1 VVQLFEAAQGA
12 GSLLF
17 AVIGIVYFSLIAVV
31 AITAVFA
38 SKPTRRKAALEVLRV
53 CYGFVGERLH
63 VWTAA
68 AVESRDPGNIAR
80 APECHTPPIGCPAH
94 DDDRERARR
103 FPAG

>member
-38 SKPTRRKAALEVLRV
+38 SKPTHRKAALEVLRV
-53 CYGFVGERLH
+53 LWIRRG
-63 VWTAA
+63 TS
-68 AVESRDPGNIAR
+68 SRV
-80 APECHTPPIGCPAH
+80 
-94 DDDRERARR
+94 DRGGGGK
-103 FPAG
+103 P

>member
-17 AVIGIVYFSLIAVV
+17 TVIGIVYLGLVAVV

-53 CYGFVGERLH
+53 LSIRRGTSPR
-63 VWTAA
+63 
-68 AVESRDPGNIAR
+68 
-80 APECHTPPIGCPAH
+80 
-94 DDDRERARR
+94 DDRGGGGK
-103 FPAG
+103 P